1 MQFRTVVLTQ
11 TIKSEDTITK
21 QPMKPVESFLN
32 TQLELALKHV
42 GPIYRLHTG
51 GITLLVCTFSFMF
64 ANTLVP

>member
-1 MQFRTVVLTQ
+1 
-11 TIKSEDTITK
+11 
-21 QPMKPVESFLN
+21 MKPVESLLN